1 MSAVLIDDVE
11 TEVPP
16 APRWLV
22 LVRGVLW
29 LLVAMAVLSFTPTSV
44 WAIGTMMAA
53 VIIFGGID
61 ELATAA
67 EAPSWR
73 WLHIV
78 GGIVFVAVGAMA
90 LVSPFQT
97 FGILALFIGWYLMFK
112 GCLDIALAIGTNRPM
127 WGLTLAVGIAQV
139 LLAVWALGY
148 PGRSAWLLVVWVGTG
163 ALFRGIGDLIAA
175 VSHRGDLR

>member
-22 LVRGVLW
+22 LLRGVLW
-29 LLVAMAVLSFTPTSV
+29 LLVAMAVLSFTPTSA
-44 WAIGTMMAA
+44 WAIGTMMGA
-53 VIIFGGID
+53 VVIFSGID

-67 EAPSWR
+67 EAQSWR
-73 WLHIV
+73 WLHIIAGV
-78 GGIVFVAVGAMA
+78 VFIVFGFLA

-112 GCLDIALAIGTNRPM
+112 GWLDVALAIGTDRPM
-127 WGLTLAVGIAQV
+127 WGLTLAVGIGEI
-139 LLAVWALGY
+139 LLAIWALGY
-148 PGRSAWLLVVWVGTG
+148 PGRSAWLLVTWVGVG
-163 ALFRGIGDLIAA
+163 AVFRGMGDLIAA
-175 VSHRGDLR
+175 VSHRGEY